1 MKGLGFLD
9 KLNASR
15 QSRNY
20 DCSFRCLSSEKKY
33 GAPVACEQC
42 KLNCA
47 FQKTT
52 ESREKVRQCFIWQGR
67 NVSYKNN
74 NVAMLASF

>member
-1 MKGLGFLD
+1 MIGLV
-9 KLNASR
+9 
-15 QSRNY
+15 
-20 DCSFRCLSSEKKY
+20 RCVSSEKKY

-52 ESREKVRQCFIWQGR
+52 ESREKVRISPG
-67 NVSYKNN
+67 VEG
-74 NVAMLASF
+74 ALI

>member
-1 MKGLGFLD
+1 M
-9 KLNASR
+9 
-15 QSRNY
+15 
-20 DCSFRCLSSEKKY
+20 SSEKKY

-52 ESREKVRQCFIWQGR
+52 ESREKVRKGFFWQDR
-67 NVSYKNN
+67 SVSYENN
-74 NVAMLASF
+74 NVAMLAGLLRGGNPICYRYKFLTEGTQIH